1 MTCRA
6 AREGKYQTLRRFRF
20 QASILQRCGRIH
32 ASGRCCVPRVC
43 RLGSQFCEVNFF
55 RSDVLRKFTY
65 PAFKVARRVTGPTR
79 FRISLSTIT
88 ECIQVE
94 PINDVP
100 WWAAVQPM
108 FLSVGAFAG
117 LFALQAVARALLA
130 GRAQLAHPLWAMT
143 LMALAGVAAIVVVG
157 VQVVPEQPGG
167 LPAILCVYAPL
178 LATAHILFISRR
190 LFFKGR

>member
-1 MTCRA
+1 M
-6 AREGKYQTLRRFRF
+6 
-20 QASILQRCGRIH
+20 
-32 ASGRCCVPRVC
+32 
-43 RLGSQFCEVNFF
+43 
-55 RSDVLRKFTY
+55 
-65 PAFKVARRVTGPTR
+65 VTGSNPASAHEHAAPLR
-79 FRISLSTIT
+79 GVRRSLFLAELGICFGPCSVMALASVLTFGPALGLVLQKLFGAI
-88 ECIQVE
+88 E

-100 WWAAVQPM
+100 WWAAIQPM

-130 GRAQLAHPLWAMT
+130 GRAQLAHPPWAMT
-143 LMALAGVAAIVVVG
+143 LMALAGIAAIVVVG

-190 LFFKGR
+190 LLFKGH